1 MLRFSVF
8 CDGEPADSI
17 DLAGAYLVASDGV
30 PLRAE
35 IVFRDGEIRC
45 KKSAPGPAGLALP
58 WTTKSTGR
66 ILLETTRLPERD
78 KPYILQVELA
88 RGQLMRLSQK
98 AEDWGVEDAQP
109 LDSVSVKWGKSRDL
123 FVDSLKADKPAQAAR
138 LGEKALS
145 QAVAVG
151 EDLTN
156 LYVQAHMERR
166 RRVSGFSR
174 WVFGGSAAIGTS
186 SDGYRK
192 KLARAVDFVAVP
204 LSWRTVEPA
213 EQKFD
218 WSAID
223 GWVDWLTRQ
232 GIPIRGSDLVNFTE
246 SNIPDWVYIWEH
258 DFETIRDLLYEHIR
272 RVINR
277 YGSYIQVWDVI
288 SGIHGNNCMSFNFEE
303 LMELTRMSTA
313 IAKQLAPR
321 SKVTIEL
328 VAPWGE
334 YYANNQRTIPPLLYA
349 DMVTQAGINFDAFGL
364 QFDFGAARD
373 GTYLRDMFQISSV
386 MDRFNIGRPLHITA
400 VGVPSSVP
408 EGGETSAAD
417 MGEWHGPWS
426 EKLQSRWLAAF
437 YAVALSKP
445 FVETVSWKPLSDAE
459 THPTPGC
466 GLLRA
471 DLAPKPAYRELAKLR
486 TSLNSEA
493 KSGVSKSA

>member
-35 IVFRDGEIRC
+35 IEFCKGEIHC
-45 KKSAPGPAGLALP
+45 KKRAPGPAGLALP
-58 WTTKSTGR
+58 WTAKGTGR

-88 RGQLMRLSQK
+88 RGQLLRLSQK
-98 AEDWGVEDAQP
+98 AEDWAVDDPQP
-109 LDSVSVKWGKSRDL
+109 LDSVSAKWDKGRDL
-123 FVDSLKADKPAQAAR
+123 FIDSLKADKPSQAAR
-138 LGEKALS
+138 VADAALS
-145 QAVAVG
+145 LAVEVG
-151 EDLTN
+151 EDLTR
-156 LYVQAHMERR
+156 LHAQAHLKRR

-174 WVFGGSAAIGTS
+174 WVFGGSADTDTS
-186 SDGYRK
+186 SDTYRK
-192 KLARAVDFVAVP
+192 KLTRAVDFVAVP
-204 LSWRTVEPA
+204 FSWRTVEPA
-213 EQKFD
+213 EQEFE

-223 GWVDWLTRQ
+223 GWVDWLTRHS
-232 GIPIRGSDLVNFTE
+232 IPIRGSDLVNFTE

-258 DFETIRDLLYEHIR
+258 DFETIRDLVYEHIR

-349 DMVTQAGINFDAFGL
+349 EMVTQAGINFDAFGL

-386 MDRFNIGRPLHITA
+386 MDRFNVGRPLHITA
-400 VGVPSSVP
+400 IGVPSAAP
-408 EGGETSAAD
+408 EGGETAAACT
-417 MGEWHGPWS
+417 GEWHGPWS
-426 EKLQSRWLAAF
+426 ERLQARWIAEF
-437 YAVALSKP
+437 YSVALSKP
-445 FVETVSWKPLSDAE
+445 FVETVSWKPMSDKE
-459 THPTPGC
+459 THPTPHC

-471 DLAPKPAYRELAKLR
+471 DLAPKPAYRELTKLR
-486 TSLNSEA
+486 SLLSDDTNN
-493 KSGVSKSA
+493 GISKSA